1 MPTRP
6 GTKGYTWEAEYV
18 RCGRTGCTRCPH
30 GPYWYGYA
38 RVGKRVRKVYGGRVR
53 LDGPASGGAM
63 DACVDRLDA
72 IFDRRTATFD
82 LACEILGVGGL
93 ESLAFVKRR
102 FNALALANH
111 PDRGGSER
119 SMARVSAAWSLF
131 RTVYDYRRK

>member
-1 MPTRP
+1 MTTP
-6 GTKGYTWEAEYV
+6 GTGGYTWEAEYV
-18 RCGRTGCTRCPH
+18 RCGRKGCRRCPH
-30 GPYWYGYA
+30 GPYWYGYQ
-38 RVGKRVRKVYGGRVR
+38 RTGTRVRKVYGGRVR
-53 LDGPASGGAM
+53 LEGPGSQGVGNQ
-63 DACVDRLDA
+63 VERLDG
-72 IFDRRTATFD
+72 IFSGSTATFD

-131 RTVYDYRRK
+131 RTVYDRK